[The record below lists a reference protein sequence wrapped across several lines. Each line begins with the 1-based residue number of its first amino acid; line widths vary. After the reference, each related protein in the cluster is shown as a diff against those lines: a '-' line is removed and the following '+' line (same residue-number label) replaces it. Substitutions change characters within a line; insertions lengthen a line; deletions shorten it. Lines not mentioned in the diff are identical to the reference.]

1 MDQGI
6 LGRREGEPQVL
17 RGGRQKLLSRKKW
30 DKQSLRMNRDEGQLW
45 LMEQA
50 EKKDHKYL
58 RRSRGVRERLFERFL
73 VLGLWEH
80 LHWFLS
86 SNNPFTRE
94 GLLYMVEANAG
105 LQL

>member
-6 LGRREGEPQVL
+6 LGRRKGEPQVP

-50 EKKDHKYL
+50 EKKDHKYP
-58 RRSRGVRERLFERFL
+58 RRPRGVGRKAL
-73 VLGLWEH
+73 
-80 LHWFLS
+80 
-86 SNNPFTRE
+86 
-94 GLLYMVEANAG
+94 
-105 LQL
+105 